1 MMRLTSTCLAFL
13 LALPLAAAGVGARQ
27 DHSHHGEALGTV
39 HFETS
44 CSADVNPAFTRAVA
58 LLHSFGYE
66 EARRAFQDVAARDAR
81 CAMAHW
87 GIAMSWWH
95 PLWAPPTKA
104 ELSAGEQAATKAKAI
119 GGRTPRER
127 AYIEAIGLFYDR
139 ADTASHQMRAVAY
152 RERMMRIVSEFTDD
166 VEASI
171 FYALSLL
178 ATASPGDLS
187 FANQKRAAEILN
199 RVSHDQPAHPGV
211 AHYMIHAFDY
221 PPLAAEA
228 LPAARAYARIA
239 PASPHALHMPTHIFT
254 RLGLWQESISGNL
267 ASAETARKQVAKT
280 HPGAASFDALHALDY
295 LVYAYL
301 QIDDQEKARA
311 ASAEATAARRFD
323 EPSFAAGYAIA
334 AIPARLALERHD
346 WKAAAALD
354 APAVEL
360 PWQQFPYAL
369 AITHFTQAVGA
380 ARIGQL
386 ARARA
391 SLESLRSI
399 QRQLTTTPV
408 PGPYDWAGQ
417 VESMRLAASA
427 WVSRGEG
434 RTDEALTE
442 AGAAAEL
449 EEKVGKHPVTPGP
462 VLPARE
468 MLGNLLLELDRPG
481 EALKAFELSL
491 RESPNRFNSL
501 AGAALAAVRS
511 GQRDKAADYYR
522 TLLKQVNKESKRPE
536 VLDARAFLKA
546 NEP

>member
-1 MMRLTSTCLAFL
+1 MTRHISTYLAFVI
-13 LALPLAAAGVGARQ
+13 AVSVMSAGVQARQ
-27 DHSHHGEALGTV
+27 DHSHHGDALGTV

-44 CSADVNPAFTRAVA
+44 CSAVVNAGFTRAVA
-58 LLHSFGYE
+58 LLHSFGYD
-66 EARRAFQDVAARDAR
+66 EARRVFEDVAARDER
-81 CAMAHW
+81 CAMAQW
-87 GIAMSWWH
+87 GIAMTWWH

-104 ELSAGEQAATKAKAI
+104 ELTSGQQAVTRAKAI
-119 GGRTPRER
+119 GGQTPRER

-139 ADTASHQMRAVAY
+139 ADTTSHGVRAVAY
-152 RERMMRIVSEFTDD
+152 REGMMRIAGQFKDD

-178 ATASPGDLS
+178 ATATPGDS
-187 FANQKRAAEILN
+187 RFANQKRAAEILN
-199 RVSHDQPAHPGV
+199 RISMDQPDHPGV

-221 PPLAAEA
+221 PPLAREA
-228 LPAARAYARIA
+228 LPAARAYAKIA

-254 RLGLWQESISGNL
+254 RLGLWQESITANL
-267 ASAETARKQVAKT
+267 ESARTARELVART

-301 QIDDQEKARA
+301 QIDDQNSARA
-311 ASAEATAARRFD
+311 AADEAAAARRFD
-323 EPSFAAGYAIA
+323 EPNFAVGYAVA

-346 WKAAAALD
+346 WRAAAALE
-354 APAVEL
+354 APTVDL

-380 ARIGQL
+380 ARIGQ
-386 ARARA
+386 AVRARA
-391 SLESLRSI
+391 ALESLRSI
-399 QRQLTTTPV
+399 QQQLTTTPV

-427 WVSRGEG
+427 WVARSEG
-434 RTDEALTE
+434 RNDEALTQ
-442 AGAAAEL
+442 AAAAAEL
-449 EEKVGKHPVTPGP
+449 EEQAGKHPVTPGP

-468 MLGNLLLELDRPG
+468 LLGNLLLDLDRPG
-481 EALKAFELSL
+481 EALKAFESSL
-491 RESPNRFNSL
+491 MESPNRFNSI

-522 TLLKQVNKESKRPE
+522 TLLKQVDKESNRPE
-536 VLDARAFLKA
+536 VRDARAFLTR
-546 NEP
+546 P

>member
-1 MMRLTSTCLAFL
+1 MAQLTSTCLAFVI
-13 LALPLAAAGVGARQ
+13 ALPVTSVGVQPPQ
-27 DHSHHGEALGTV
+27 DHSHHGGALGTV
-39 HFETS
+39 HFQSS
-44 CSADVNPAFTRAVA
+44 CTADVNAAFTRAVA

-66 EARRAFQDVAARDAR
+66 EARRAFQDVAARDPR

-87 GIAMSWWH
+87 GIAMTWWH
-95 PLWAPPTKA
+95 PLWAPPTTA
-104 ELSAGEQAATKAKAI
+104 ELTAGRQAATKATTI
-119 GGRTPRER
+119 GGWTPRER

-139 ADTASHQMRAVAY
+139 ADTTSHQVRAVAY
-152 RERMMRIVSEFTDD
+152 RERMMRIVSEFNDD

-178 ATASPGDLS
+178 ATASPGDTS

-199 RVSHDQPAHPGV
+199 RVSTDQPDHPGV

-221 PPLAAEA
+221 PRLAPEA
-228 LPAARAYARIA
+228 LPAARAYAKIA

-254 RLGLWQESISGNL
+254 RLGLWQESISANL
-267 ASAETARKQVAKT
+267 ASARAASELVART
-280 HPGAASFDALHALDY
+280 HPGAASFDGLHALDY

-311 ASAEATAARRFD
+311 AGEDAAAARRFD
-323 EPSFAAGYAIA
+323 EPNFAAGYAIA

-369 AITHFTQAVGA
+369 AITHFAQAVGA

-386 ARARA
+386 ARTRA
-391 SLESLRSI
+391 ALASLRSI
-399 QRQLTTTPV
+399 QRQLTTSPV

-434 RTDEALTE
+434 RNDEALTQ
-442 AGAAAEL
+442 AVAAAEL

-468 MLGNLLLELDRPG
+468 LLGNLLLDLDRPG
-481 EALKAFELSL
+481 EALKAFESSL
-491 RESPNRFNSL
+491 MESPNRFNSL
-501 AGAALAAVRS
+501 AGAAVAAVRS

-522 TLLKQVNKESKRPE
+522 TLLKQVNEESKRSE
-536 VLDARAFLKA
+536 VQDARAFLNGA
-546 NEP
+546 G